1 MLPWSMK
8 DFIPPSQWPPN
19 SLDLNLAAYA
29 VWGILQD
36 RIYRNQINDMEEL
49 RQHIKEEW
57 YYLDQRLIDS
67 AIREWHKRLQS
78 CIAAEMTED
87 ISNIHCEHN
96 CFASCFNA
104 ACLLDY

>member
-1 MLPWSMK
+1 MK

-49 RQHIKEEW
+49 RQHIKEE
-57 YYLDQRLIDS
+57 
-67 AIREWHKRLQS
+67 
-78 CIAAEMTED
+78 
-87 ISNIHCEHN
+87 
-96 CFASCFNA
+96 
-104 ACLLDY
+104 